1 MKILYTAEV
10 TVTGGRNGQARSRDG
25 AFEVKLSMPPEM
37 GGTGD
42 LGTNPEQLF
51 AAGYAACFQSAL
63 MGAARRKHL
72 DASSSVITATVG
84 IGPTGRGGF
93 ALEVE
98 LHIALPGVERSVG
111 EELVAIAD
119 SICPYSNAIR
129 GNIPVKLV
137 LEKLSS
143 ESQVVPD
150 VSGHQ

>member
-1 MKILYTAEV
+1 
-10 TVTGGRNGQARSRDG
+10 VTGGRNGQARSSDG
-25 AFEVKLSMPPEM
+25 AFEVKLSVPREM

-72 DASSSVITATVG
+72 DASSSVITANVG

-98 LHIALPGVERSVG
+98 LHIELPGVERSVG

-119 SICPYSNAIR
+119 SICPYSNATR

-137 LEKLSS
+137 LEKLSPS
-143 ESQVVPD
+143 AESQAITD
-150 VSGHQ
+150 VNGHQ